1 MVFKDLPPK
10 VGTCPICTI
19 NLYGEQVTEY
29 TDSGILIK
37 IIGRPMVFPCGVG
50 LFRKTENRFKIERR
64 FCPFE
69 TETDQQKMM
78 EVMASEII
86 AGLLGTQHGD

>member
-1 MVFKDLPPK
+1 MLVAGQTLAETKALLERK
-10 VGTCPICTI
+10 
-19 NLYGEQVTEY
+19 YGEQITEY

-37 IIGRPMVFPCGVG
+37 IIGSPMIFPCGVG
-50 LFRKTENRFKIERR
+50 LFRKTENRIIKERR

-69 TETDQQKMM
+69 TEDDQQKMM
-78 EVMASEII
+78 EVMASEKI